1 MISVLD
7 HGYVSLVGTM
17 GTDESI
23 IEAARMSTNRG
34 FEGWVR
40 DARLLEYLYRNQHS
54 TPFEMCE
61 LAIEVQAPLFVI
73 REWQRHRT
81 FSYNEASARYAKMPD
96 VHYVPD
102 KIRMVK
108 QSSSN
113 HQGSSEEP
121 LRVDMAEDFVNGIR
135 REQEASYSRY
145 ETMLEYGLVREVARV
160 NTPVSRYSKMRVKGN
175 LRNWLH
181 FLNLRMRDNAQYEIR
196 VYAHAISDII
206 AEYWP
211 RTYALFEEYDL
222 HGVRL
227 SRTEAEAWKKSK
239 A

>member
-1 MISVLD
+1 
-7 HGYVSLVGTM
+7 
-17 GTDESI
+17 
-23 IEAARMSTNRG
+23 
-34 FEGWVR
+34 
-40 DARLLEYLYRNQHS
+40 
-54 TPFEMCE
+54 
-61 LAIEVQAPLFVI
+61 
-73 REWQRHRT
+73 
-81 FSYNEASARYAKMPD
+81 MPD

-113 HQGSSEEP
+113 HQGSSSEP
-121 LRVDMAEDFVNGIR
+121 LRVDVAEDFMNGIR

-181 FLNLRMRDNAQYEIR
+181 FLNLRLRDNAQYEIQ
-196 VYAHAISDII
+196 VFAEAVASII
-206 AEYWP
+206 QEKWP
-211 RTYALFEEYDL
+211 RTYALFLEYDL

-227 SRTEAEAWKKSK
+227 SKTEAEAWKRSK
-239 A
+239 E